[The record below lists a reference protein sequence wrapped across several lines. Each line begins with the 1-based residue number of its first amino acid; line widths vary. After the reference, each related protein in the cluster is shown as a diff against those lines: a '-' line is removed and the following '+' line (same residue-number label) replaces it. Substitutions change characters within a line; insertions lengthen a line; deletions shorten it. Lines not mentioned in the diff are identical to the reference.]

1 MFDKENTDI
10 KRQIMEKEIDLIQG
24 CINRMAKNSF
34 EIKKWTV
41 GLITILTGIL
51 QGKDIGF
58 IGSVLLVMIGFI
70 FWSLDG
76 YFLRL
81 EKLYRKKYEWLVIN
95 RVEKDNWEYLYDLN
109 PYNDEMFIPTEKWKK
124 LDDLT
129 ILEVMRSDTLKYFY
143 LVMILLSIIACFAL
157 I

>member
-1 MFDKENTDI
+1 MFDKKNTDI

-58 IGSVLLVMIGFI
+58 IGSLLLVIIVVI
-70 FWSLDG
+70 FWGLDG

-81 EKLYRKKYEWLVIN
+81 EKLYRKKYEWIVIN
-95 RVEKDNWEYLYDLN
+95 RVEKDNWECCYDLD
-109 PYNDEMFIPTEKWKK
+109 PYNGEMFIPTEKWKK
-124 LDDLT
+124 IDDLT
-129 ILEVMRSDTLKYFY
+129 ILDVMCSDTLKYFY

>member
-58 IGSVLLVMIGFI
+58 IGSLLLVFIVVI
-70 FWSLDG
+70 FWGLDG

-81 EKLYRKKYEWLVIN
+81 ERLYRKKYEWIVIN
-95 RVEKDNWEYLYDLN
+95 RVEKDNWECCYDLD
-109 PYNDEMFIPTEKWKK
+109 PYNGEMFISTEK
-124 LDDLT
+124 
-129 ILEVMRSDTLKYFY
+129 
-143 LVMILLSIIACFAL
+143 
-157 I
+157 